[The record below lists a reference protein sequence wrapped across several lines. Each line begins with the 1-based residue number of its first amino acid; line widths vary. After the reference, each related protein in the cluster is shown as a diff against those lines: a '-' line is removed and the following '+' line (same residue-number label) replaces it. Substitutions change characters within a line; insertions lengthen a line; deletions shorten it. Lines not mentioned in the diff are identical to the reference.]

1 MNYSIYF
8 TLHTLFYKLNVGTK
22 VRHHMVCFEISKRET
37 KRRVSEPVAFS
48 CLEYLIA
55 TTKQI
60 LALAMGKRCGLDS
73 DLSNLRIRIRAVFP
87 LHICSCLNKLQST
100 HVENKC
106 FKLSFSSMWGDELN
120 GWFNWGLEPLYSVF
134 IPKYIWNLPYVSS
147 IFFLLTHR
155 EVRSAL

>member
-1 MNYSIYF
+1 MSALRFVTTSYVLRYRKK
-8 TLHTLFYKLNVGTK
+8 KLEAFKKYT
-22 VRHHMVCFEISKRET
+22 T
-37 KRRVSEPVAFS
+37 KRRVNEPVAFS

-100 HVENKC
+100 HVENKY
-106 FKLSFSSMWGDELN
+106 FKLSFSSMYGD
-120 GWFNWGLEPLYSVF
+120 
-134 IPKYIWNLPYVSS
+134 
-147 IFFLLTHR
+147 
-155 EVRSAL
+155 